1 MRRQFDKTFDTDQVF
16 AFEKIKFFQDRSV
29 DLSQNFTGVN
39 AVPSNWKL
47 LEVQEWDVGIEESVF
62 DQLRALVI
70 VHKIKNG
77 ALGFCHVLE
86 KVGPLWIA
94 IDGPGF
100 ALEWFLSP
108 ELIVGGEELS
118 SLLLGKGRAEMS
130 EAELF
135 GGKELI

>member
-1 MRRQFDKTFDTDQVF
+1 MR
-16 AFEKIKFFQDRSV
+16 AF
-29 DLSQNFTGVN
+29 
-39 AVPSNWKL
+39 
-47 LEVQEWDVGIEESVF
+47 
-62 DQLRALVI
+62 VI

-77 ALGFCHVLE
+77 TLGLFHVLE
-86 KVGPLWIA
+86 KVGPLRIA

-118 SLLLGKGRAEMS
+118 SLLLGKARAEMS
-130 EAELF
+130 EADLL